1 MPQQHHVAYKNSVV
15 NYHLYGTGPK
25 VILAFH
31 GYGDSGN
38 QFNILQHEMGNAYTI
53 IAPDMP
59 LHGKTKWNEDD
70 FVLDDLV
77 FILNKILE
85 ELPGVQTGV
94 KRNCLQI
101 LPKGT
106 ETEDCDKFSM
116 LSFSMGGRIVLNL
129 LEKIPRQIER
139 VVLVAPDGLH
149 ENFWYRIGTR
159 TFAGNRFFR
168 YTMKQPNWLFLIMR
182 MGEKTNL
189 LHTSLTR
196 IVHYYMDDEQE
207 RNLLYKRW
215 MLLRN
220 FRPHLATIKKVSAKF
235 QIPVRI
241 LFGKY
246 DKIIR
251 SKRGDVFSKSPNVK
265 IKIIDAG
272 HRLMQPKYTGDIIK
286 FFSE

>member
-1 MPQQHHVAYKNSVV
+1 MPQQHHVGYKNSYV
-15 NYHLYGTGPK
+15 NYYLYGSGPK

-38 QFNILQHEMGNAYTI
+38 QFNILEQEMGRDYTI

-59 LHGKTKWNEDD
+59 LHGHTKWNEND
-70 FVLDDLV
+70 FVMDDLV
-77 FILNKILE
+77 LILNKILE
-85 ELPGVQTGV
+85 ELPGVQKGV

-101 LPKGT
+101 IPNGT
-106 ETEDCDKFSM
+106 ETEECDKFSM

-139 VVLVAPDGLH
+139 AVLVAPDGLH
-149 ENFWYRIGTR
+149 ENFWYWMGTQ
-159 TFAGNRFFR
+159 TFAGNRLFR
-168 YTMKQPNWLFLIMR
+168 YTMKQPKWLFFMLR
-182 MGEKTNL
+182 MGEKTTL

-207 RNLLYKRW
+207 RNKLYKRW

-220 FRPHLATIKKVSAKF
+220 FRPHLETVKRVSAKYH
-235 QIPVRI
+235 IPIRF

-246 DKIIR
+246 DKIIQ
-251 SKRGDVFSKSPNVK
+251 SKRGDIFRRSPYVK
-265 IKIIDAG
+265 IKIIDAS
-272 HRLMQPKYTGDIIK
+272 HRLMQRKYLGEIIK
-286 FFSE
+286 LFSE